1 MFHEGLFRGLL
12 PLRLDHGKASIRGMR
27 FTYALTF
34 LSALALAACGLFPS
48 AAERAVQKSP
58 DFRAGYSDGCAAAT
72 ATGAN
77 PREGPYRDEALYR
90 VSQPYRTG
98 WGNGYSLC
106 RREGVGAE
114 PSSPLDSSVLNPSPG
129 H

>member
-1 MFHEGLFRGLL
+1 MVTIAPGDESVEALSRRFPSWFGIIALL
-12 PLRLDHGKASIRGMR
+12 PLAG
-27 FTYALTF
+27 
-34 LSALALAACGLFPS
+34 CGLFPS
-48 AAERAVQKSP
+48 ASERAVQKSP

-77 PREGPYRDEALYR
+77 PREGPYRDPSLYK
-90 VSQPYRTG
+90 VSQAYRAG

-114 PSSPLDSSVLNPSPG
+114 PNSPLDNSVLNPSPG
-129 H
+129 QH

>member
-1 MFHEGLFRGLL
+1 
-12 PLRLDHGKASIRGMR
+12 MR
-27 FTYALTF
+27 F
-34 LSALALAACGLFPS
+34 SRALALTGALAFAACGLFPS

-58 DFRAGYSDGCAAAT
+58 DFRAGYSDGCAAAS

-77 PREGPYRDEALYR
+77 PREGPYRDEALYKA
-90 VSQPYRTG
+90 SQAYRAG

-114 PSSPLDSSVLNPSPG
+114 RSSPLDSSVLNPSPG